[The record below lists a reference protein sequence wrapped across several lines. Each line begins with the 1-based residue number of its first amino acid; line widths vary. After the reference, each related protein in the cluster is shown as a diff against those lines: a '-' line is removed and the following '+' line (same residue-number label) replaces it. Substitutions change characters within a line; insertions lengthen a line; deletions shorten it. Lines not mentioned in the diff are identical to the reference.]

1 MKNKGINIYTPKSP
15 NQILYNNIL
24 SKDTEYLVSVVG
36 PAGTG
41 KTFLACIKAIE
52 KLKEDKI
59 EKIVIT
65 RPVISVED
73 ENIGFLPGNIE
84 KKMDPWVRPIYDVF
98 LEFYSKKDMNDL
110 ILNNKIEISPLGFMR
125 GRTFK
130 NSLIIADEMQNSTP
144 NQMLMLLTRLGINS
158 KIVIT
163 GDLNQ
168 SDLKGKNGLED
179 LIYKLDN
186 SKLPDNF
193 HLIKFNETDVQRSIL
208 VTKILDLYN
217 NKNMKKIIE
226 NEKENKY
233 TKIELNNTNIDLKT
247 AVNNTNTD
255 SKTAVNNTNI
265 DLKTAV
271 NNTNTDSKTAVNN
284 TNTDSKTVVNNTNTN
299 SKTDVN
305 NTNTNTKTAV
315 NNTNI
320 DLKTA
325 VNNTNIDLK
334 TDVNNTN
341 IDLKTAVNN
350 TNTNSKTAVNN
361 TKVYLNNNNNTKRN
375 LKYVK
380 ENDAALIPLKHVSR
394 NYKHI
399 IDY

>member
-233 TKIELNNTNIDLKT
+233 TKIELNNTNTDLKT

-255 SKTAVNNTNI
+255 SDLKTAVNNTNI

-271 NNTNTDSKTAVNN
+271 NNTNTNSKTVVNN
-284 TNTDSKTVVNNTNTN
+284 TNTDSKTVVNNTNTD
-299 SKTDVN
+299 SKTAVN

-315 NNTNI
+315 NNTN
-320 DLKTA
+320 
-325 VNNTNIDLK
+325 
-334 TDVNNTN
+334 TD
-341 IDLKTAVNN
+341 
-350 TNTNSKTAVNN
+350 SKTAVNN